1 MHLAEEKKEAERIAK
16 AGQIKPPAE
25 HEVRVMDRTTIAH
38 RTKADKDVPVPLP
51 PAASTDIPS
60 PPLPSPKYRMRLNST
75 YSYSNYSEDSSPRR
89 SPVFGR
95 SRAGKSFDFGKSAA
109 NSDEEEDV
117 IETAAY
123 RTQCAK
129 KLVEAENP
137 SPEIKGRRISVS
149 KANSPLSPM
158 SPNLRGANR
167 RLSCVASLPMLD
179 SSRPIGFRAAST
191 ETIGTE
197 IFQPSPLPG
206 QIRPI
211 APESP
216 FARTNSDSFMPLAS
230 VAEKPSFAKLTSDS
244 FMPLASVAERP
255 STVSAAMS
263 KERVPAAT
271 AQLASPVENAPKAA
285 APESRS
291 DWLRNYKCSMRKCV
305 SPITEGWKRPDGGML
320 PSGRMMAIFDTG
332 FYIVGEC

>member
-1 MHLAEEKKEAERIAK
+1 M
-16 AGQIKPPAE
+16 
-25 HEVRVMDRTTIAH
+25 
-38 RTKADKDVPVPLP
+38 
-51 PAASTDIPS
+51 
-60 PPLPSPKYRMRLNST
+60 
-75 YSYSNYSEDSSPRR
+75 
-89 SPVFGR
+89 
-95 SRAGKSFDFGKSAA
+95 
-109 NSDEEEDV
+109 

-149 KANSPLSPM
+149 KTNSPLSPM

-216 FARTNSDSFMPLAS
+216 FARTN
-230 VAEKPSFAKLTSDS
+230 SDS